1 MMMVRRNVIAC
12 AYRLRSVAVTLCI
25 AHAVALPRTAVAQSA
40 GPQRASRAQLSERVA
55 SLESQLAG
63 NSLKGSARTAAQS
76 EVGAIRL
83 RLQTGDFR
91 VGDRFVLTLRQDVE
105 RTDTVSVRDSLKAA
119 VLNLPEINLAGV
131 LRSELE
137 DRMSAHVA
145 RFLRNASVKTS
156 VLTRVAV
163 TGAVLRPG
171 FIYVAPDRPIN
182 DLVTLAG
189 GPAPTAN
196 LDQIIVHRG
205 SAEILSAKASKRVVK
220 EGRTLE
226 SLDVQSGDEVR
237 VPTKRKINWQ
247 LVIQLFFI
255 VSSLFF
261 AFIQFL
267 QWYYGRQDG

>member
-1 MMMVRRNVIAC
+1 MSTVRRKMISATFSVRA
-12 AYRLRSVAVTLCI
+12 AALAFFVVQGVAAPSVA
-25 AHAVALPRTAVAQSA
+25 AAQSA
-40 GPQRASRAQLSERVA
+40 GPQRASRAQLSERIA
-55 SLESQLAG
+55 TLETQLAG
-63 NSLKGSARTAAQS
+63 NTLKGSARSAAQA

-83 RLQTGDFR
+83 RLQSGDFR

-137 DRMSAHVA
+137 DRMSSHVA

-196 LDQIIVHRG
+196 LDQIVVSRG
-205 SAEILSAKASKRVVK
+205 SIELLSAKASKKVVK